1 MRTYLPLLLA
11 SALLAG
17 IQPGHCAA
25 PAPDSAGNTTRYL
38 IEDDFLADPAARV
51 IGGKLWV
58 YTSHDRRSEVDDPTD
73 GAHYDMRDYCVL
85 SLDPRGGAIE
95 RHDAVLTLDDVPWA
109 SRQLWACD
117 ALQRGDSC
125 YLFFPA
131 RDRQGDFR
139 IGVAV
144 ADRPEG
150 PFAAAPEPIPGTY
163 SIDPALFEEQG
174 AVYIYFG
181 GLQGGQLQCYRD
193 NIRLEQPRFAQ
204 PAEAAL
210 PPRVARLSD
219 DLRSLAEAPRPVVI
233 LDERGEPLR
242 ADDPHRFFEGAWI
255 HKYKGVY
262 YFSYST
268 GSSHLICYATGD
280 NPYGPFTYRGVILT
294 PVVGWTTHHSIVEY
308 GGRWWLFHHDSAP
321 SGGVSSLR
329 SVKVCELEYE
339 SDGSIR
345 TIAGGR
351 P

>member
-1 MRTYLPLLLA
+1 MRTYLPLFLA
-11 SALLAG
+11 SILCAG
-17 IQPGHCAA
+17 TLRGHGAA
-25 PAPDSAGNTTRYL
+25 PSAPDNGARYL
-38 IEDDFLADPAARV
+38 AEDDFLADPAAHVIDGRV
-51 IGGKLWV
+51 WV
-58 YTSHDRRSEVDDPTD
+58 YTSHDRRTEVTDPTD
-73 GAHYDMRDYCVL
+73 GAHYDMRDYCAL
-85 SLDPRGGAIE
+85 ALDPRGGTVE
-95 RHDAVLTLDDVPWA
+95 RHDAILTLDDVPWA

-144 ADRPEG
+144 SARPEG
-150 PFAAAPEPIPGTY
+150 PFTAEPEPIAGTY
-163 SIDPALFEEQG
+163 SIDPAVFEDPSG
-174 AVYIYFG
+174 IYLYFG

-193 NIRLEQPRFAQ
+193 NVRLEEPRFPQ
-204 PAEAAL
+204 PGQAAL

-219 DLRSLAEAPRPVVI
+219 DLRSLAEAPRAVEI

-242 ADDPHRFFEGAWI
+242 ADDPHRFFEAAWM
-255 HKYKGVY
+255 HVRDGVY

-268 GSSHLICYATGD
+268 GGSHLICYATGD

-294 PVVGWTTHHSIVEY
+294 PVIGWTTHHSIVEY
-308 GGRWWLFHHDSAP
+308 GGRWWLFHHDSTP

-329 SVKVCELEYE
+329 SAKVCELHYE
-339 SDGSIR
+339 ADGSIR
-345 TIAGGR
+345 TIPGGR